1 MMSIYTPHSKE
12 QTNSNI
18 NFKKISS
25 ANIPTCVPPVC
36 RHQVIRDLWAFQP
49 AVKATPVGF
58 CNFPGKTAAKH
69 QTSDKGIQYYLSS
82 WPQLPWRFVKLDCQC
97 LNYQNFH
104 RVSWCLI
111 TSFVFHDFCHFFAT
125 RNLCC
130 PPKSFC
136 IAWACHLW
144 LDIPP
149 FSVDFRVSHTPPAYS
164 CGWSTSDLIQVKY
177 NVSSMMQRKTHY
189 TLTVAQFGEIRTGI
203 SGKKNSNLENLKF
216 LLKKSF

>member
-1 MMSIYTPHSKE
+1 MNK
-12 QTNSNI
+12 QNSTI

-25 ANIPTCVPPVC
+25 ANIPSCVPPVC

-104 RVSWCLI
+104 RVSSCLI
-111 TSFVFHDFCHFFAT
+111 TSFVFHDFCHVFAT
-125 RNLCC
+125 SNLCC

-144 LDIPP
+144 LNIPP
-149 FSVDFRVSHTPPAYS
+149 FSVDFFGFHTPLQPTAVD
-164 CGWSTSDLIQVKY
+164 GPPVTWSKSNPMWVPWCKE
-177 NVSSMMQRKTHY
+177 K
-189 TLTVAQFGEIRTGI
+189 LTILWLLP
-203 SGKKNSNLENLKF
+203 NLGR
-216 LLKKSF
+216 